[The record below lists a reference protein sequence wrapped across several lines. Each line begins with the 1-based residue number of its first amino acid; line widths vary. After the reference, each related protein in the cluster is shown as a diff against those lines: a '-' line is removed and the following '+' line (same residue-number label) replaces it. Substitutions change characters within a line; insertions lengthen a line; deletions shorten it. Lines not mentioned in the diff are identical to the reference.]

1 MPEDLSVW
9 DIVKLTG
16 APTEAIGRCLIRR
29 ERGTVKISEPLSPKN
44 CRNLT
49 SCAEDSPASLSQML
63 ENAEDLL
70 IQGGRCS
77 LNCPV
82 WLKPESLGICCL
94 KMFPDCFT
102 MTKGG
107 HLRQSSMRWTDWGIL
122 WNGRCLT
129 ARIST
134 SPNPAKGCILS
145 DILMCDAEEKY
156 FLSPKQQEH
165 LLYKSSLESKG
176 NGSIPRKE
184 SAAP

>member
-1 MPEDLSVW
+1 MW
-9 DIVKLTG
+9 DTARSTGRRKKATGPCLT
-16 APTEAIGRCLIRR
+16 RR
-29 ERGTVKISEPLSPKN
+29 ESGIAKISEKPIRGN
-44 CRNLT
+44 CPPST
-49 SCAEDSPASLSQML
+49 CCAEDFPASLFQQL
-63 ENAEDLL
+63 AGAEDL
-70 IQGGRCS
+70 GTREGPCS
-77 LNCPV
+77 LSLPG
-82 WLKPESLGICCL
+82 WLKPGSLRICSL

-107 HLRQSSMRWTDWGIL
+107 HLRQSSMHWTDWGIL

-134 SPNPAKGCILS
+134 FPNPAKGCILS
-145 DILMCDAEEKY
+145 DILMYDAEEKY

-165 LLYKSSLESKG
+165 LLYKSSLENKA